1 MRKNI
6 LILFMVI
13 AGLVKG
19 DSFFGFDE
27 VKFFEKPKQI
37 TTEDK
42 TKKETE
48 IIEEIFA
55 EPVVGPDG
63 KMRVYVPPKQVLEF
77 LKNPTEENAKAYLKW
92 NQERLEK
99 IVKAQEVLQKVASN
113 QIKDIEEKPS
123 VAKNPS
129 VASIPKQN
137 PSVAKEMVVALSP
150 DCKYCK
156 AQLLVLEA
164 FKNKYPDVKIKLV
177 WFADSKS
184 IPSTTL
190 PVALGKEE
198 DKPKIKKFPTFFFVF
213 PDGKTIAGEG
223 FIDGKRLEEF
233 TRKIGWL

>member
-1 MRKNI
+1 MRKSFF
-6 LILFMVI
+6 LLFMLI

-27 VKFFEKPKQI
+27 VRFFEKPKQA

-48 IIEEIFA
+48 IEEVFA

-63 KMRVYVPPKQVLEF
+63 KTRVYVPPKQVLEF

-99 IVKAQEVLQKVASN
+99 IAAAQEVLQKVASK
-113 QIKDIEEKPS
+113 QIKDIEEKTS
-123 VAKNPS
+123 VAQNQSS

-150 DCKYCK
+150 NCKYCK

-164 FKNKYPDVKIKLV
+164 FKNKYPNVKIKLV
-177 WFADSKS
+177 WFADSQS

-213 PDGKTIAGEG
+213 PDGKTIAGDG

-233 TRKIGWL
+233 TRRIGWL